1 MVFVVDIPLSEA
13 EQKIID
19 AVLKFANLRHVES
32 VGQVLRVLMPAV
44 KANGSPIILT
54 IPEADLGAFDDDRA
68 QLLQWLDTIGRRRP
82 TKADRENIWGNLRMV
97 LKDTVRGDA
106 TWALTPEGT
115 LASTAHPVLDG
126 VQACTAFAA
135 ALLLDRNRR
144 LHRWLQQCGLP
155 ECGKWFF
162 DWRPRGAPRKFC
174 CAVHAAKS
182 RQLTFAR
189 KHRRRK

>member
-1 MVFVVDIPLSEA
+1 MDIPLSEV

-19 AVLKFANLRHVES
+19 AVLEFANLQQIES
-32 VGQVLRVLMPAV
+32 VDQVLRVLMPAV
-44 KANGSPIILT
+44 EATKSPIIQT
-54 IPEADLGAFDDDRA
+54 IPETDFEAFDDDRT
-68 QLLQWLDTIGRRRP
+68 QLLGWLDIIGRRRP
-82 TKADRENIWGNLRMV
+82 AKADRENIWGNLRMV

-106 TWALTPEGT
+106 TWALTLQET
-115 LASTAHPVLDG
+115 LVSTARPMLDG

-135 ALLLDRNRR
+135 ALLLDRNRQ
-144 LHRWLQQCGLP
+144 LHRWLQQCELP

-174 CAVHAAKS
+174 CTVHAAKS
-182 RQLTFAR
+182 RQITFAR